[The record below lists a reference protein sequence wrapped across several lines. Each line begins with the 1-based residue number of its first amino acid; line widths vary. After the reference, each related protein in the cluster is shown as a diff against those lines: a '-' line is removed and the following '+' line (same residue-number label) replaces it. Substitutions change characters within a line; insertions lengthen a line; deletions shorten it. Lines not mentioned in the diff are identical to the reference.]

1 MKKRIPV
8 IFISVL
14 LILNFSACNY
24 VPEENT
30 QDKIERS
37 SSEMSNSSKDL
48 ETLLDTSFSLSPFLC
63 VAEGSDPLT
72 DDEIRSMIRDL
83 PDSQYETYPDLHN
96 VPITATLYKEDEVIS
111 VSLDDTRLVSLIN
124 FYNNSV
130 YHHQHS
136 YTQGFLSIDYLE
148 TNVLNED
155 LRLVL
160 TFATKNN
167 ASSVSYDTIIQ
178 AYDTM
183 VITNKWFVL
192 IGHDLPGYEDS
203 EDRYPFASV
212 GHIPLYNY
220 YCWLDLFGF

>member
-1 MKKRIPV
+1 MNKRIPA
-8 IFISVL
+8 IFTSVL
-14 LILNFSACNY
+14 LVLNFSACNY
-24 VPEENT
+24 MPAENS
-30 QDKIERS
+30 QDKIKQS
-37 SSEMSNSSKDL
+37 SSEMSNSSNNV
-48 ETLLDTSFSLSPFLC
+48 ETLLNPNFSSFPFLC

-83 PDSQYETYPDLHN
+83 PGSQYETYPDLHN
-96 VPITATLYKEDEVIS
+96 VPITATLYKDDEVIS
-111 VSLDDTRLVSLIN
+111 VDIDDTRLVSLIN

-130 YHHQHS
+130 YHHQYS

-155 LRLVL
+155 FRLVL

-167 ASSVSYDTIIQ
+167 APPVSYDTEIQ
-178 AYDTM
+178 TYDTM
-183 VITNKWFVL
+183 VITNECFVL